1 MRKAILSIMN
11 YVLSNEVH
19 LTAKKQ

>member
-11 YVLSNEVH
+11 YVRSNEVH